1 MEQHIDNYFK
11 CNIIKH
17 YSNSE
22 KQSHYF
28 FHGIY
33 QLSAENL
40 KKKLTLLMHV
50 KMLFFIKNC

>member
-22 KQSHYF
+22 KQTHCFS
-28 FHGIY
+28 HGIY
-33 QLSAENL
+33 QLPAENL
-40 KKKLTLLMHV
+40 E
-50 KMLFFIKNC
+50 KN